1 MADQFV
7 SPQQSSQ
14 LETYYSVS
22 YWAMSLGGV
31 IASIVEPMLRKDVQC
46 FGDTDCFPL
55 AFGVMAILMV
65 LAFGK

>member
-1 MADQFV
+1 
-7 SPQQSSQ
+7 
-14 LETYYSVS
+14 
-22 YWAMSLGGV
+22 MSLGGV